1 VLELAVAECVTWQAL
16 GRPLSVAVNL
26 GARSLMDRQLPDD
39 VAAVLARH
47 GLPPQCLV
55 LEITE
60 TTAASALEVVEEVLG
75 RLRRLGVEISV
86 DDFGTGYSSLSFLQR
101 TAVHEL
107 KVDRSFVAGMLVN
120 DSDLALVRATVHL
133 AHSLGARAV
142 AEGVESQALAIAL
155 TALGCDVAQGFHL
168 GRPMPAAQLTALL
181 GGQRAV
187 LPMPRTQGDR
197 RLSSLPA

>member
-1 VLELAVAECVTWQAL
+1 
-16 GRPLSVAVNL
+16 VNL

-47 GLPPQCLV
+47 GLPPHCLV

-60 TTAASALEVVEEVLG
+60 TTATSALEVVEEVLG

-86 DDFGTGYSSLSFLQR
+86 DDFGTGYSSLAFLQR

-120 DSDLALVRATVHL
+120 DNDRALVRATIQL

-142 AEGVESQALAIAL
+142 AEGVESQALAVAL
-155 TALGCDVAQGFHL
+155 TSLGCDVAQGFHL
-168 GRPMPAAQLTALL
+168 GRPMPAEQLRLLL
-181 GGQRAV
+181 GTATP
-187 LPMPRTQGDR
+187 LPKPRPEGDR
-197 RLSSLPA
+197 HLSAVTG